1 MKNMTIMEHEKR
13 SFQKNDPTDA
23 RTGITDGRL
32 EGWKAGRVEG
42 WKDEST
48 TVGSNPRRHF
58 DEWDPPTPSAGK
70 RLAAEPKVNH
80 GAFHKS
86 SH

>member
-32 EGWKAGRVEG
+32 EE

-58 DEWDPPTPSAGK
+58 DEWDPPRPFAGK
-70 RLAAEPKVNH
+70 RLAAEPKENH